1 MLRSL
6 RRNNIRLEMGR
17 YDCFLNTDVVSHDR
31 NAELTIILR
40 IFFQQGS
47 GTVSDITGITRQ
59 ARP

>member
-40 IFFQQGS
+40 IFFQQGF
-47 GTVSDITGITRQ
+47 
-59 ARP
+59 